1 MTGDIYYLQFF
12 GNMGDFRQPSINV
25 YMTYSNRPTLTSS
38 SNKEVFTKVWTN
50 GQQGSNIDYFARHC
64 EGYVCTYTY
73 LYPHILAYM
82 YIRHVFHLYV
92 CMYVCA
98 VTAGKQKDS
107 HTSENRR
114 SRGNLPVRIQ
124 SEYEGVQ
131 QVSG

>member
-1 MTGDIYYLQFF
+1 MFF
-12 GNMGDFRQPSINV
+12 TCM
-25 YMTYSNRPTLTSS
+25 
-38 SNKEVFTKVWTN
+38 
-50 GQQGSNIDYFARHC
+50 
-64 EGYVCTYTY
+64 
-73 LYPHILAYM
+73 
-82 YIRHVFHLYV
+82 YV

>member
-1 MTGDIYYLQFF
+1 MHLYIFISSYIGIY
-12 GNMGDFRQPSINV
+12 V
-25 YMTYSNRPTLTSS
+25 YKTCFSL
-38 SNKEVFTKVWTN
+38 
-50 GQQGSNIDYFARHC
+50 
-64 EGYVCTYTY
+64 VC
-73 LYPHILAYM
+73 M
-82 YIRHVFHLYV
+82 YV